1 MLIFEIIKTNTP
13 IPKKGLAPILIDLS
27 HIYVVSVLS
36 LRSGV
41 SHGFCDRALKLPSCT
56 VFYVIVRLRVCSSR
70 RSLICVPCF
79 VLERGVRI
87 PALMSWVSVSCR
99 GLDTRAPCS
108 VSFSGIPVLSSR
120 VLCFMLLHAVRVL
133 SVACIHV
140 MYCAVCLCFS
150 WAACSHVVMSCV
162 NTWLMSILISCISSC
177 PILHMACDFVL
188 LAMCFFCVWAHGIC
202 LSALMLIVLALPCL
216 ALPCLA
222 LPCLALPCPA
232 LPCLALSCFSSTG

>member
-1 MLIFEIIKTNTP
+1 MLSAFGHFGP
-13 IPKKGLAPILIDLS
+13 
-27 HIYVVSVLS
+27 VSVMGFVTEPWHSRHVLFFMWLCGFECARAVALS
-36 LRSGV
+36 SACL
-41 SHGFCDRALKLPSCT
+41 
-56 VFYVIVRLRVCSSR
+56 
-70 RSLICVPCF
+70 
-79 VLERGVRI
+79 
-87 PALMSWVSVSCR
+87 VSCWSMVFGSR
-99 GLDTRAPCS
+99 HSCLEFRFRVEVWTLALHVQFHFPA
-108 VSFSGIPVLSSR
+108 FPVLSSR

-188 LAMCFFCVWAHGIC
+188 LAMCFFLCVSTWHLSECSHVNC
-202 LSALMLIVLALPCL
+202 LGLALPC
-216 ALPCLA
+216 P
-222 LPCLALPCPA
+222 ALPCPA